1 MKPCPECGSAERQR
15 GDLMVRGSATMD
27 IRFLPDNATIF
38 SLKKRVRA
46 LACPDCGHIELRLEE
61 VVEDSK

>member
-1 MKPCPECGSAERQR
+1 MKPCPDCGSLGRQT

-27 IRFLPDNATIF
+27 IRFLPDGATIF

-46 LACPDCGHIELRLEE
+46 LACPDCGHIELRLEDA
-61 VVEDSK
+61 VEESK